1 MFETLLIEWRL
12 TPEYIIDHWTDEKLL
27 VMVEAMSDRV
37 DRMAAAT
44 RGDGGVVD
52 ATGPTAALLPG
63 VEYAN
68 ERRD

>member
-37 DRMAAAT
+37 ERMAAAA
-44 RGDGGVVD
+44 RGDGGVTD
-52 ATGPTAALLPG
+52 ATGQMAALLPG
-63 VEYAN
+63 FEYRD
-68 ERRD
+68 EREG